1 VELTG
6 QNYANNKDTHKKQ
19 RNAAATAEKINQ
31 QSTHSGPKF
40 SAAVM
45 LHNNTFRFGY
55 YHKIILNFSFHY
67 ARQLVILLLLRT
79 DITM

>member
-19 RNAAATAEKINQ
+19 RNAAATPEKINQ

-45 LHNNTFRFGY
+45 LHNNTFN
-55 YHKIILNFSFHY
+55 LLSD
-67 ARQLVILLLLRT
+67 LVI
-79 DITM
+79 ITR

>member
-19 RNAAATAEKINQ
+19 RNAAATPEKINQ

-45 LHNNTFRFGY
+45 LHNNNTFN
-55 YHKIILNFSFHY
+55 LLSD
-67 ARQLVILLLLRT
+67 LVI
-79 DITM
+79 ITR